1 MIRGKIKNCPF
12 GLPIT
17 DGCKSAGN
25 SIFKMI
31 PIESEEDKAH
41 MEYNYRVFLA
51 DTDTNGTH
59 SQCPFADLILEKKEA
74 VECSFGEQI
83 NSSTSTNIPL
93 EGSPIYPH
101 LYVGNTTRSLQS
113 YPLPYYSDDNI
124 RSVYYGLISLLP

>member
-1 MIRGKIKNCPF
+1 MIRGKVKNCPF

-17 DGCKSAGN
+17 DGCKSVGT

-31 PIESEEDKAH
+31 PIEDGEEESSK
-41 MEYNYRVFLA
+41 EYNYRVYLA
-51 DTDTNGTH
+51 DAEGGH
-59 SQCPFADLILEKKEA
+59 EKCPFADLILEKKEA

-124 RSVYYGLISLLP
+124 RTVYYGLISLLP